1 MKKLM
6 LVVVGVLMCQ
16 PIASYAADSVSQKT
30 LSGVGSKSLSLSVRS
45 QLSGFVSDNS
55 LAASLTCTAIRRSS
69 DSVSASRASAKLVC
83 DYAKK
88 LNPALRVSFQS
99 KVSSK
104 PGFAGKVLVTFRT
117 PASAVSSQAVIAK
130 VPSSKTLSALSMHVK
145 TVDQTAKNLKPIAVS
160 YVAGPTTVPSKVSL
174 VVSRFQDKLKMYQLL
189 GLTSLSMD
197 WVIAS
202 EKDYEWWRA
211 YRAKQE
217 PNYPLS
223 VWDNTKKELGHCKLS
238 SDIFCGAGN
247 GVVGK
252 NYQDNVVGTA
262 FSGRGL
268 DYVTRHEAAHFYQGV
283 FGYGG
288 RCWFAEGQ
296 ATFFE
301 TYLETSSRTRS
312 QIIAKLK
319 QSPSGIA
326 SSSLATLEQML
337 SNDSVCNGDSN
348 IAYDLGLLAFE
359 YLYLNFSFQQIHD
372 LQVMSSKKGWNS
384 AVGASLGVDAAALN
398 KGIAEH
404 VYRQISKD

>member
-1 MKKLM
+1 MNKLVRG
-6 LVVVGVLMCQ
+6 LVVLVVLQ
-16 PIASYAADSVSQKT
+16 PVAAYASDQVDQKT
-30 LSGVGSKSLSLSVRS
+30 VSGVVGKSLSSSAKGQMSR
-45 QLSGFVSDNS
+45 FVAEYS
-55 LAASLTCTAIRRSS
+55 LASSLTCTAIRKSS
-69 DSVSASRASAKLVC
+69 GSLSVSRASAKLVC

-88 LNPALRVSFQS
+88 LNPALKVSYQS
-99 KVSSK
+99 KVTSK
-104 PGFAGKVLVTFRT
+104 SGFVGKVLVTFRT
-117 PASAVSSQAVIAK
+117 PASAVLAESVVDT
-130 VPSSKTLSALSMHVK
+130 VPASKTLAALSLHVK
-145 TVDQTAKNLKPIAVS
+145 AVDQAARNLKPIAIS
-160 YVAGPTTVPSKVSL
+160 YVAGPTTVPSKVSM

-211 YRAKQE
+211 YRSKQE

-301 TYLETSSRTRS
+301 TYLETSSRTRN
-312 QIIAKLK
+312 QIVAKLK
-319 QSPSGIA
+319 QSPTGIA
-326 SSSLATLEQML
+326 SSSLATLEQKL
-337 SNDSVCNGDSN
+337 ANDSVCDGDSN
-348 IAYDLGLLAFE
+348 VAYDLGMLAFE
-359 YLYLNFSFQQIHD
+359 YLYMNFSFKQIHD
-372 LQVMSSKKGWNS
+372 LQVLSSKEGWNS
-384 AVGASLGVDAAALN
+384 AVKAVLGVDPAALN
-398 KGIAEH
+398 VAMSDH
-404 VYRQISKD
+404 VYKSLR

>member
-1 MKKLM
+1 VKKLVFS
-6 LVVVGVLMCQ
+6 LVVLLALQ
-16 PIASYAADSVSQKT
+16 PIGAYASDQVDQKT
-30 LSGVGSKSLSLSVRS
+30 VSGVVGK
-45 QLSGFVSDNS
+45 S
-55 LAASLTCTAIRRSS
+55 LAASAKGQVSRFVAEYALASSLTCTAIRKFSGS
-69 DSVSASRASAKLVC
+69 LAASRASAKLIC

-88 LNPALRVSFQS
+88 LNPALRVSYQS
-99 KVSSK
+99 KVTNKS
-104 PGFAGKVLVTFRT
+104 GFAGKVLVTFRT
-117 PASAVSSQAVIAK
+117 PASSIFAESVVDK
-130 VPSSKTLSALSMHVK
+130 VPSSRTLTALSLHVK
-145 TVDQTAKNLKPIAVS
+145 AVDQAARNLKPIAVS

-268 DYVTRHEAAHFYQGV
+268 DYVTRHESAHFYQGV

-312 QIIAKLK
+312 QIISNLK
-319 QSPSGIA
+319 QSSSGVA
-326 SSSLATLEQML
+326 SSSLTSLEQKL
-337 SNDSVCNGDSN
+337 ASDSVCSGDPN
-348 IAYDLGLLAFE
+348 VAYDLGLLAFE
-359 YLYLNFSFQQIHD
+359 YLYMNFSFRQIHD
-372 LQVMSSKKGWNS
+372 LQVMATKEGWES
-384 AVGASLGVDAAALN
+384 AVRAVLGVDPAALN
-398 KGIAEH
+398 SNLARH
-404 VYRQISKD
+404 VRGALGQ

>member
-1 MKKLM
+1 MKKLVFS
-6 LVVVGVLMCQ
+6 LVVLLALQ
-16 PIASYAADSVSQKT
+16 PIGAYASDQVDQKT
-30 LSGVGSKSLSLSVRS
+30 VSGVVGK
-45 QLSGFVSDNS
+45 S
-55 LAASLTCTAIRRSS
+55 LAASAKGQVSRFVAEYALASSLTCTAIRKFSGS
-69 DSVSASRASAKLVC
+69 LAASRASAKLIC

-88 LNPALRVSFQS
+88 LNPALRVSYQS
-99 KVSSK
+99 KVTNKS
-104 PGFAGKVLVTFRT
+104 GFAGKVLVTFRT
-117 PASAVSSQAVIAK
+117 PASSIFAESVVDK
-130 VPSSKTLSALSMHVK
+130 VPSSRTLTALSLHVK
-145 TVDQTAKNLKPIAVS
+145 AVDQAARNLKPIAVS

-268 DYVTRHEAAHFYQGV
+268 DYVTRHESAHFYQGV

-312 QIIAKLK
+312 QIISNLK
-319 QSPSGIA
+319 QSSSGVA
-326 SSSLATLEQML
+326 SSSLTSLEQKL
-337 SNDSVCNGDSN
+337 ASDSVCSGDPN
-348 IAYDLGLLAFE
+348 VAYDLGLLAFE
-359 YLYLNFSFQQIHD
+359 YLYMNFSFRQIHD
-372 LQVMSSKKGWNS
+372 LQVMATKEGWES
-384 AVGASLGVDAAALN
+384 AVRAVLGVDPAALN
-398 KGIAEH
+398 SNLARH
-404 VYRQISKD
+404 VRGALGQ